1 MSQAG
6 AKALRR
12 QAAVA
17 EVRDVVK
24 THAAEVAEKM
34 ADEFREVY
42 ARTAHRARVA
52 EYTVAVMQT
61 ALELVA
67 AGCPGT
73 NDSPEQVAQAAL
85 DQLGIVPDIQTG
97 DGG

>member
-1 MSQAG
+1 VSVAG
-6 AKALRR
+6 AKALRH

-24 THAAEVAEKM
+24 THAAQVADAM

-42 ARTAHRARVA
+42 ARCAHRARVA
-52 EYTVAVMQT
+52 EYTAAILQT
-61 ALELVA
+61 AIELIA

-73 NDSPEQVAQAAL
+73 SDPPEQVAQAAL
-85 DQLGIVPDIQTG
+85 DQLGITPDIQTS